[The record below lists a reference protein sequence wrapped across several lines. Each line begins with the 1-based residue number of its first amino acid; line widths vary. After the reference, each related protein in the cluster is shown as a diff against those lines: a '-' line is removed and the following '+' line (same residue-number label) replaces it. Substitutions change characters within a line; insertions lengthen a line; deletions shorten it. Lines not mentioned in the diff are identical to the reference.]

1 MSPWAWLG
9 LAGAAEVVWSQSIR
23 PTEGFTRLGPT
34 LLCLALTAAVVLP
47 LERAMRDLPVGT
59 AYVVFTGI
67 GGLGAVVLGIARSG
81 DPLTAGRVAG
91 ALLVVGG
98 VATLRAAGG

>member
-1 MSPWAWLG
+1 MSPWAWIG
-9 LAGAAEVVWSQSIR
+9 IASAAEVVWSQSIK
-23 PTEGFTRLGPT
+23 PTEGFTKLWPS
-34 LLCLALTAAVVLP
+34 LLCLVLTAAVVLP

-67 GGLGAVVLGIARSG
+67 GGLGALTLGVAFSG
-81 DPLTAGRVAG
+81 DPLTLARVGG
-91 ALLVVGG
+91 AMLVVAG